1 MGKTMKWKWRSLSL
15 RRFFMLSVLFTVG
28 VVTVLSLIIIA
39 GCVSFRNWLLP
50 DENAAY
56 LVVEETMADGNVQTG
71 EYLLGYGEDLSSIP
85 ELVAENNGEPD
96 HQDVSQL
103 RYSLKKIEKS
113 FDSLSPKRKFAYRI
127 SGIVMVAAPTVL
139 AFIGIIWCSLYFYR
153 KKLKQPLELLTGA
166 TDKIMEQNLDFE
178 LTYHYADEMGA
189 LCSSFEKMRQALYKN
204 NRQMWEMLEER
215 RLLQASVAHDLRNPI
230 AITKGYAEYL
240 YTGIK
245 KGDMDREK
253 TRRIAQNLIMATKRL
268 EQYTDSVRMINQME
282 EIKLDKKE
290 MPVTK
295 MIETVTEDLS
305 LLAEQERITLTII
318 NNLPDRKIQIDYSI
332 LCRILENIMSNALRY
347 AQKEISLTISLSE
360 RILSIAV
367 ADDGEGFGPWI
378 NEKRQKVFLAHG
390 KDGHLGIGLAV
401 SRILCEKHGGRL
413 ETFNTSNGACV
424 TIFLE
429 V

>member
-28 VVTVLSLIIIA
+28 AVAVLALIIIA

-71 EYLLGYGEDLSSIP
+71 EYLLEYGEDLSSIP
-85 ELVAENNGEPD
+85 ELIVENGEPE
-96 HQDVSQL
+96 HPDVSQL
-103 RYSLKKIEKS
+103 KYALKKIEKT
-113 FDSLSPKRKFAYRI
+113 FDSLSPKRKIAYRM
-127 SGIVMVAAPTVL
+127 SGIVMVAAPAVL

-153 KKLKQPLELLTGA
+153 NKLKQPLELLSGA

-178 LTYHYADEMGA
+178 LTYHYEDEMGA

-240 YTGIK
+240 YTGMQ
-245 KGDMDREK
+245 KGGMDREK
-253 TRRIAQNLIMATKRL
+253 TRRIAKNLIMATKRL
-268 EQYTDSVRMINQME
+268 EQYTDSVRLINQME

-290 MPVTK
+290 IPVMK

-305 LLAEQERITLTII
+305 LLAEQEGIALQVI
-318 NNLPDRKIQIDYSI
+318 NNLPDRKIQIDYAI
-332 LCRILENIMSNALRY
+332 LCRILENIMNNALRY
-347 AQKEISLTISLSE
+347 AKKEISLTISMSG
-360 RILSIAV
+360 RMLSIEV

>member
-1 MGKTMKWKWRSLSL
+1 MGKTMKWRSLSL

-28 VVTVLSLIIIA
+28 AVAVLSLIIIA
-39 GCVSFRNWLLP
+39 GCISFRNWLLP

-56 LVVEETMADGNVQTG
+56 LVVEETMADGNVKTG

-85 ELVAENNGEPD
+85 ELIVKNGEPN

-103 RYSLKKIEKS
+103 KYALKKIEKS
-113 FDSLSPKRKFAYRI
+113 FDSLSPKRKIAYRM
-127 SGIVMVAAPTVL
+127 SGIVMVAAPAVL

-153 KKLKQPLELLTGA
+153 IKLKQPLELLEGA

-178 LTYHYADEMGA
+178 LTYQYADEMGA
-189 LCSSFEKMRQALYKN
+189 LCGSFEKMRQALYKN
-204 NRQMWEMLEER
+204 NRQMWKLLEER

-240 YTGIK
+240 YTGLQ

-268 EQYTDSVRMINQME
+268 EQYTDSVRLLNQME

-290 MPVTK
+290 IPVMK
-295 MIETVTEDLS
+295 MIETVSEDLS
-305 LLAEQERITLTII
+305 LLAEQEGISLIVI
-318 NNLPDRKIQIDYSI
+318 NNLSDSKIQIDYAI
-332 LCRILENIMSNALRY
+332 LCRILENIMSNALRF
-347 AQKEISLTISLSE
+347 AQKEISLTVSMSGHM
-360 RILSIAV
+360 LSIAV

-378 NEKRQKVFLAHG
+378 NEKSQKVFLAHG

-413 ETFNTSNGACV
+413 ETFNSSNGACV
-424 TIFLE
+424 NIFLE